1 MSLAG
6 GILIALCGTFVLSQS
21 YLWACLITV
30 GLAVAVLS
38 LTAKDFKNYWLA
50 VFALALPLD
59 IKKLFIDSD
68 YIREVILLNSVPLG
82 ELPGPVLY
90 LSDLPFLVLLI
101 FWLYEI
107 IYKKQK
113 VFFPKSNWFALAF
126 LAWSALSLINAPVF
140 SYGFFDLIRI
150 FKFYLLY
157 LYIANNVRNGSSAGT
172 LINFLFIGVIFQ
184 GLICLYQYLAQ
195 DVSHIF
201 GNLFGMQD
209 LYTEDAVSRFESF
222 FAVSPGSD
230 IKRASGTV
238 GPINAEAQYFELLL
252 PIALILWFTAT
263 KFKNKILYFSSF
275 ILGLMGLIVTF
286 SRGGGLGLAAGIFA
300 TIVLA
305 KFFLVISNRKFL
317 AVVIIGLFLSI
328 VSVPYFYHFL
338 VTRPEATV
346 ARLHLNKVGIEII
359 RDHPI
364 LGIGLNN
371 HLNVTPDYDPD
382 NYIFPMPVHNHYI
395 LVASE
400 IGIPGLIFFLG
411 FLIYSCFLA
420 LKAARVSDVYMAS
433 LAIGILGAFVA
444 ISTHNLVDHL
454 NYHTNLTLLW
464 LYAGL
469 AASLGNIQHNACREE
484 CGI

>member
-6 GILIALCGTFVLSQS
+6 GILIALCGTFILSQS

-59 IKKLFIDSD
+59 IKKLLIDSD
-68 YIREVILLNSVPLG
+68 YIREVVLLNSAPLG

-126 LAWSALSLINAPVF
+126 LAWSALSLINAPML
-140 SYGFFDLIRI
+140 SYGFFDLIRM

-157 LYIANNVRNGSSAGT
+157 LYIANNVRNGSSART
-172 LINFLFIGVIFQ
+172 LINFLFIGLIFQ
-184 GLICLYQYLAQ
+184 GLICLYQFITQ
-195 DVSHIF
+195 DISHIF
-201 GNLFGMQD
+201 GNLFGAQD
-209 LYTEDAVSRFESF
+209 LYSEEAVSRFAEY

-230 IKRASGTV
+230 IRRASGTV
-238 GPINAEAQYFELLL
+238 GSHNGQAQYFELLL
-252 PIALILWFTAT
+252 PIALLLWFTAT
-263 KFKNKILYFSSF
+263 KFRHIALNFSSF
-275 ILGLMGLIVTF
+275 ALGLLGLIVTF
-286 SRGGGLGLAAGIFA
+286 SRGGGVGLSAGILSA
-300 TIVLA
+300 LLLA
-305 KFFLVISNRKFL
+305 KILRVISNRKFML
-317 AVVIIGLFLSI
+317 AIMLALCASVVLA
-328 VSVPYFYHFL
+328 PKFYHFL
-338 VTRPEATV
+338 ASRPEASM
-346 ARLHLNKVGIEII
+346 ARFHLDKVGIDMI

-364 LGIGLNN
+364 LGVGLNN
-371 HLNVTPDYDPD
+371 HLNVKPDYDPES
-382 NYIFPMPVHNHYI
+382 YEFPTPVHNHYI
-395 LVASE
+395 FVASE
-400 IGIPGLIFFLG
+400 VGIPGLVFFLG
-411 FLIYSCFLA
+411 LLIQSCVLA
-420 LKAARVSDVYMAS
+420 FKAARLSDVYSAA

-444 ISTHNLVDHL
+444 ISTHNLADHL
-454 NYHTNLTLLW
+454 NYQANLTLLW

-469 AASLGNIQHNACREE
+469 AASLENTQRNACREE
-484 CGI
+484 CST